1 MAAPAREIV
10 EPELSGLS
18 QQIVEIV
25 LGSWADWRESPHA
38 GVWRCKRSRA
48 GFVWEQMIERAH
60 SEFALEVGVRILDGY
75 ETFSF
80 LVNDRVLF
88 RFKKADESGMT
99 SNYPTQLA
107 LALHEHEQDLFGL
120 PEVVR
125 VEVAYTLNALETE
138 IADVI
143 VVGRDGKTVVWT
155 YSLMDAADGV
165 IPLPMP
171 APAGDPE
178 EKSARRLVK
187 ARASDAE
194 ERKRRD

>member
-1 MAAPAREIV
+1 MTAPAREIV

-18 QQIVEIV
+18 QRIVEIV
-25 LGSWADWRESPHA
+25 LGSWNDWRESPYA
-38 GVWRCKRSRA
+38 GAWRCRRSRA
-48 GFVWEQMIERAH
+48 GFVWEQIIERAH
-60 SEFALEVGVRILDGY
+60 TEFSFETGVRIIDGH

-80 LVNDRVLF
+80 LVNDRILF
-88 RFKKADESGMT
+88 RFKKADETGMT

-107 LALHEHEQDLFGL
+107 LAFHEHEQDLFGL

-138 IADVI
+138 IADVV
-143 VVGRDGKTVVWT
+143 VVGRDAKTVVWT

-165 IPLPMP
+165 VPLPMP
-171 APAGDPE
+171 TPTGDPD

-187 ARASDAE
+187 ARAPESE
-194 ERKRRD
+194 ERKQRG

>member
-1 MAAPAREIV
+1 MVAPAREIV
-10 EPELSGLS
+10 EPELAGLS

-25 LGSWADWRESPHA
+25 LDAWTDWRESPHA
-38 GVWRCKRSRA
+38 AVWRCKRSRA

-60 SEFALEVGVRILDGY
+60 SEFAFEVGVRILNGR

-107 LALHEHEQDLFGL
+107 LAFHEHGRDLFGFSD
-120 PEVVR
+120 VVR

-138 IADVI
+138 IADII
-143 VVGRDGKTVVWT
+143 VVGRDGKNVVWT
-155 YSLMDAADGV
+155 YSLMDAADGIV
-165 IPLPMP
+165 PLPMP
-171 APAGDPE
+171 ETTEDPE
-178 EKSARRLVK
+178 ERSARRLVK
-187 ARASDAE
+187 ARSPEAE